1 MNMLLTGSDNHEPTY
16 KRYRAYQCRAYRSR
30 PSRSRAYRYIEP
42 IEVGPIDIEPID
54 AVPSALE
61 TLDREPTLLSRYIQ
75 SVACSKPIFN
85 NYCAIMNMLLTG
97 SDNHEPTYKRY
108 RAYQC
113 RAYRSRPSRSRA
125 YRYIEPIEVGPIDIE
140 PIDAV
145 PMALEPLDREPI
157 DAVPIALD
165 PLDREPTLLSCSIQS
180 VACSKPIFI
189 NYFAIMNMLLTG
201 SDNHEPTYKR
211 YRAYQCIAYQSRPSR
226 SRAYRE
232 PIEVGPIDIE
242 PIDAVPMALEPLDI
256 EPIDAVPIALDPLER
271 EPTLLSRSIQSV
283 ACSKPIFN
291 NYCAIMN
298 MLLTGSDYHEPTY
311 KRYRA
316 YQCRAYRYRPSRSRA
331 YRYIEPIEVGPIDI
345 EPIDAVP
352 IALDPLR
359 SRAYIIKSLHPEC
372 CLFKTNFHQLLC
384 NNEYAINWE

>member
-1 MNMLLTGSDNHEPTY
+1 M
-16 KRYRAYQCRAYRSR
+16 
-30 PSRSRAYRYIEP
+30 P
-42 IEVGPIDIEPID
+42 I
-54 AVPSALE
+54 ALDPLE
-61 TLDREPTLLSRYIQ
+61 REPTLLSRSTQ
-75 SVACSKPIFN
+75 SVACSKPIFK

-140 PIDAV
+140 PIDA
-145 PMALEPLDREPI
+145 A
-157 DAVPIALD
+157 PIALE
-165 PLDREPTLLSCSIQS
+165 PLDREPTLLSRSIQS
-180 VACSKPIFI
+180 VDCSKPIFI
-189 NYFAIMNMLLTG
+189 NYCAIMNMLLTG

-211 YRAYQCIAYQSRPSR
+211 YRAYQCIAYRSRPSR
-226 SRAYRE
+226 SRAYRYIE

-242 PIDAVPMALEPLDI
+242 PIDALPSVLETLD
-256 EPIDAVPIALDPLER
+256 R
-271 EPTLLSRSIQSV
+271 GPTLLSRYIQSV

-311 KRYRA
+311 IGYRA
-316 YQCRAYRYRPSRSRA
+316 YQCIAYQSRPSRSRA

-352 IALDPLR
+352 MALEPLDPEPIDAVPIALDPLDREPTLLSR
-359 SRAYIIKSLHPEC
+359 SISEC
-372 CLFKTNFHQLLC
+372 CLFKTNFHKLLC